1 MTRFI
6 LFIICAV
13 IVSFDASAQK
23 PKKNKKQIPAQ
34 KEIPKR
40 YELAS
45 GELLLFSEMDGMRTK
60 ITVAFD
66 KHGAREVTE
75 SVGYRMVEPDLNLKV
90 HSKSI
95 AMNGVLTTIDLQE
108 RTGTKISLGQY
119 ADAGGINFATIN
131 DSMKKEIGL
140 VKTNDTDTV
149 LGYVC
154 DVWSIT
160 HPTIPFSGTYSVWGN
175 LVLKSE
181 TMTNGVKMNT
191 YAVKIE
197 ANKPLDESMLIIP
210 DDIVFKKPGE

>member
-1 MTRFI
+1 MIRIII
-6 LFIICAV
+6 LVICALC
-13 IVSFDASAQK
+13 ISFDASAQK
-23 PKKNKKQIPAQ
+23 PKKSKKQQSIK

-40 YELAS
+40 YTLRS
-45 GELLLFSEMDGMRTK
+45 GEILLFSEMDGMRTK

-66 KHGAREVTE
+66 NYGAREITE

-95 AMNGVLTTIDLQE
+95 AANGFLTTIDMQE
-108 RTGTKISLGQY
+108 RTGTKLSLGQY
-119 ADAGGINFATIN
+119 ADAGGINFATIS

-140 VKTNDTDTV
+140 VKTTDTDTV

-154 DVWSIT
+154 DVWSLQ

-175 LVLKSE
+175 LVMKSE
-181 TMTNGVKMNT
+181 TMTNGVKMKT

-197 ANKPLDESMLIIP
+197 ANKPLDESQLIIP